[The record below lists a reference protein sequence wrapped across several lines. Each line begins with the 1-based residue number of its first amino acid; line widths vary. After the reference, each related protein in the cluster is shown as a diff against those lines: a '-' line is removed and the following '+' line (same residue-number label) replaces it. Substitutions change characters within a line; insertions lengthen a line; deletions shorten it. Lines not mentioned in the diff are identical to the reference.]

1 MTGYH
6 SGGCSAY
13 NIDDSFSVS
22 LRGEQVIYPYRACT
36 YHLAGGFDCKGVAH
50 ILKIRYT
57 FHIIIYG
64 ELYELQI
71 GPIRQ

>member
-6 SGGCSAY
+6 SDGCSAY
-13 NIDDSFSVS
+13 NTDDSFSVP
-22 LRGEQVIYPYRACT
+22 LIGEQVICPYRACA
-36 YHLAGGFDCKGVAH
+36 YHLAGSFDFKGVAH
-50 ILKIRYT
+50 ILKISYT

>member
-1 MTGYH
+1 MTGYQ
-6 SGGCSAY
+6 SGGCSAC
-13 NIDDSFSVS
+13 NATDRLSVP
-22 LRGEQVIYPYRACT
+22 LRGEQVICPFRACA
-36 YHLAGGFDCKGVAH
+36 YGGLDFKGVAH
-50 ILKIRYT
+50 ILKISYT

>member
-1 MTGYH
+1 MVAVRLMQQTD
-6 SGGCSAY
+6 CQCL
-13 NIDDSFSVS
+13 
-22 LRGEQVIYPYRACT
+22 LRGEQVICPYRACA
-36 YHLAGGFDCKGVAH
+36 YHLAGGFDFKGVAH
-50 ILKIRYT
+50 ILKISYT